1 MPTPAARHHHHH
13 HHHHHNSERKKKKK
27 KTIDLLVRWAGSER
41 CTPSRTKLSI
51 VQLWSLHEVTQERAY
66 VPCASDISDR
76 GRTPPLLPRRRGGT
90 FISNKACKMWSR
102 IPRARLIRF
111 SAAAQPRSSAAACL
125 FLFLPSPFH
134 IPARFRR
141 TRRMWVA
148 CILHALTCRPAIAA
162 SGPSEHH
169 AAVVSERTAATAR
182 RKVPSMRTS
191 ETIE

>member
-13 HHHHHNSERKKKKK
+13 HHHHHNSERKKE

-76 GRTPPLLPRRRGGT
+76 GRTPPSSLEGEGGLLSR
-90 FISNKACKMWSR
+90 IKLAKMWSR

-141 TRRMWVA
+141 TCRMWVA
-148 CILHALTCRPAIAA
+148 CIRHALTCRPAIAA